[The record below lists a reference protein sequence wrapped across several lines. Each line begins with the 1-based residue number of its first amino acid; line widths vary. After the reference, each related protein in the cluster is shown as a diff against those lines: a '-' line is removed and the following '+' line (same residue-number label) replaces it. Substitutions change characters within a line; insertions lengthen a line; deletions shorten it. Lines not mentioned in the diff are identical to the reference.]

1 MKTRWIILGL
11 AAAVALAA
19 WAAVL
24 VTYLFFEPSLAVWTV
39 LVTIAA
45 FSLEGFFWVAAGV
58 LGWSFLAGRRATL
71 ERLRQRFF
79 GRRDRRIAAD

>member
-1 MKTRWIILGL
+1 MKARWIILGL
-11 AAAVALAA
+11 AAAAAIAA

-24 VTYLFFEPSLAVWTV
+24 VAYLFFEPSLAVWTV

-45 FSLEGFFWVAAGV
+45 FSLEGLFWVAAGV
-58 LGWSFLAGRRATL
+58 LGWSFLAGRRAAL

-79 GRRDRRIAAD
+79 GRSGRQIAD